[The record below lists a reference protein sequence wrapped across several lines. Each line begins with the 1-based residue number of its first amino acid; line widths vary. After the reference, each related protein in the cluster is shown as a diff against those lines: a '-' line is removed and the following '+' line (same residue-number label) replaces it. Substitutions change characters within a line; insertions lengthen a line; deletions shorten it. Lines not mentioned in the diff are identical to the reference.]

1 MIMERKYEFEKM
13 PSAEFCTATSPYL
26 YGLITKE
33 DMSEI
38 ERITKAHGLNYTFIN
53 KTFGGDGTE
62 FVLFKE
68 GKHFSEVDKMLFL
81 ACVNDLD
88 NHTNFL
94 FDTYTPWNNIERRP
108 EPRTY
113 ACVSEYSWETIC
125 NVWPPSICDTRRKLA
140 HGDYLIAH
148 THIAKLDPKCV
159 WTDEFSVDDVV
170 AHLKGEF
177 PNARIDK
184 EVGKRQCDTDREP
197 YECVVVRNSNGGY
210 CGAMEFKQTKH
221 GIVRVRT
228 MRPLCGECEYDLVPS
243 GWREQVADFVKRAV

>member
-1 MIMERKYEFEKM
+1 MEFFSL

-53 KTFGGDGTE
+53 KTFGSDGTE

-125 NVWPPSICDTRRKLA
+125 DLWPPSICDTKLKLA

-159 WTDEFSVDDVV
+159 WTDEFNVDDVV
-170 AHLKGEF
+170 AYAKERF
-177 PNARIDK
+177 PKLTIEK
-184 EVGKRQCDTDREP
+184 CVGKRQCDTNTDP
-197 YECVVVRNSNGGY
+197 YEAVVVEDNGHY
-210 CGAMEFKQTKH
+210 VCAMRFKQTKH
-221 GIVRVRT
+221 GIVRIKV
-228 MRPLCGECEYDLVPS
+228 MRPLCGEYETDLNPN
-243 GWREQVADFVKRAV
+243 GWREYIDYVIQ